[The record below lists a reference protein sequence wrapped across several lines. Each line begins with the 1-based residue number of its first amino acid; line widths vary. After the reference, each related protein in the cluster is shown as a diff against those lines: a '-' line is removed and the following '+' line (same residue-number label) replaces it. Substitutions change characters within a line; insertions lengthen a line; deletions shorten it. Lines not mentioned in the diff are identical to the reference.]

1 MPYPLA
7 DLFAWQ
13 RQYFVDHNLRYP
25 TEAVLPTRIESY
37 PKKWR
42 VYDRAGQRH
51 DGNTGVNIVEDI
63 RLNN

>member
-1 MPYPLA
+1 VPYPLA

-13 RQYFVDHNLRYP
+13 RQYFVNHNLRYP
-25 TEAVLPTRIESY
+25 TEAILPTRIESY

-42 VYDRAGQRH
+42 VDDRAGQRH
-51 DGNTGVNIVEDI
+51 DCNTGVDIVEDI